1 MIRPATASDA
11 SVICQFIGDLEETV
25 LDTAR
30 FQDVFARNMTNPM
43 IHYLVAEVNDVV
55 VGFLSCHVQLLLH
68 HTGPVGEIQELFVRA
83 DQRGKQIGRQLLD
96 YLTALAHRHGFVNLE
111 VTTKQKRT
119 DTVRFYERELF
130 RCTHYKLVK
139 PICPN

>member
-30 FQDVFARNMTNPM
+30 FQNVFARNMANPM
-43 IHYLVAEVNDVV
+43 IHYLVAEVDDIV

-68 HTGPVGEIQELFVRA
+68 HTGPVGEIQELFVQP

-96 YLTALAHRHGFVNLE
+96 YLTALAHREGFVNLE
-111 VTTKQKRT
+111 VTTRQKRS

-139 PICPN
+139 PIRSN